1 LGDVSEAVL
10 RLSPCTVWA
19 VKPTQS
25 EMDLVVSKVR
35 SYTKPIQVSKTL
47 DLIPDK
53 KLWNVAM
60 GMFLLYTAAYGI
72 FTVSGTFMKGLLAV
86 RVGGLNLAII
96 SGMGII
102 TGAIIIAL
110 VYNWYAGTR
119 DNNGKEMNNGV

>member
-1 LGDVSEAVL
+1 
-10 RLSPCTVWA
+10 
-19 VKPTQS
+19 
-25 EMDLVVSKVR
+25 
-35 SYTKPIQVSKTL
+35 
-47 DLIPDK
+47 
-53 KLWNVAM
+53 
-60 GMFLLYTAAYGI
+60 
-72 FTVSGTFMKGLLAV
+72 MKGLLAV